1 MSVAVSISLYL
12 IELLFVECPSG
23 VEYYHK
29 ELPLSE
35 SSKETVLYPFF
46 HENEYNNYSDLPNS
60 NPKCPKSFIPTVFIL
75 QIGTLETARG
85 SNLNKRYPDPF

>member
-1 MSVAVSISLYL
+1 MSVAASISLYL
-12 IELLFVECPSG
+12 IELLFDESPPV

-29 ELPLSE
+29 ELPSSE

-60 NPKCPKSFIPTVFIL
+60 NPKCPLSFIPYVFFL

-85 SNLNKRYPDPF
+85 SNLNKRFPDS